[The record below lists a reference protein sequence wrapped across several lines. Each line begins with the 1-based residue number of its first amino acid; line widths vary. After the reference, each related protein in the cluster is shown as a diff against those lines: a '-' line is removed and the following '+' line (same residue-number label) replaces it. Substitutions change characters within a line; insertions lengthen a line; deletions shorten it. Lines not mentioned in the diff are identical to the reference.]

1 MHSQTPLYFIH
12 MTDTHVKAPGA
23 KPFLNLDTSGKLRA
37 VFAAV
42 RALSIQPAFF
52 VISGDLTHEGDT
64 EDYRHLRAVVDEEA
78 AAFGVPVFVS
88 LGNHDHR
95 GPFREGYLGEGAT
108 ENAYYYAEMIDGLR
122 LIVLDSEISDEGE
135 KVEGRLDA
143 AQLAWLR
150 TQLEIPA
157 PRGTILVVHHPPLR
171 NTLRLLDSH
180 ILTNPADLADAIRG
194 RDVIGILSGHIHF
207 NSIGSFEGIPS
218 IACAGVAFN
227 LDPTTSKSMR
237 FIDSSGY
244 NLVMVADGR
253 MIVQPTLLP
262 GAQTEAYHWHLG
274 DSLAQAAGEDNAIP
288 EALS

>member
-1 MHSQTPLYFIH
+1 MENQTPLYFIH
-12 MTDTHVKAPGA
+12 MTDTHVKAPTA

-42 RALSIQPAFF
+42 KALSIQPAFF
-52 VISGDLTHEGDT
+52 VISGDLTHEGDI

-95 GPFREGYLGEGAT
+95 APFREGYLGEGAA

-150 TQLEIPA
+150 TQLKTPA
-157 PRGTILVVHHPPLR
+157 PRGTIIVVHHPPLR
-171 NTLRLLDSH
+171 
-180 ILTNPADLADAIRG
+180 
-194 RDVIGILSGHIHF
+194 
-207 NSIGSFEGIPS
+207 
-218 IACAGVAFN
+218 
-227 LDPTTSKSMR
+227 
-237 FIDSSGY
+237 
-244 NLVMVADGR
+244 
-253 MIVQPTLLP
+253 
-262 GAQTEAYHWHLG
+262 
-274 DSLAQAAGEDNAIP
+274 
-288 EALS
+288 